1 MVLGAKLFYTLDDKH
16 IIGGTTRCHICYGDS
31 FY

>member
-16 IIGGTTRCHICYGDS
+16 IIGGTMALPYLLWR
-31 FY
+31 